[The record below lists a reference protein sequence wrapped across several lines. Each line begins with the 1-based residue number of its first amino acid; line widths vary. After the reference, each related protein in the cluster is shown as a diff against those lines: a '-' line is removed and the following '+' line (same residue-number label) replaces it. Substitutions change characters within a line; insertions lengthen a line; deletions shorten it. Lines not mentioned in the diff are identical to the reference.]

1 MPRKAEPESGMIF
14 MLSRLC
20 AVAILVAASTQALAA
35 QQQFIGT
42 ADLLAAY
49 DQGDTNARQLILLG
63 LSQVEGG
70 MAVANVELQAKGA
83 APLYCVPPQLVL
95 TGEQILDIVRR
106 YAAAHPDIGQS
117 SYTVTVLKAAEDVF
131 PCRGN

>member
-1 MPRKAEPESGMIF
+1 

-20 AVAILVAASTQALAA
+20 AVAILVAASTQALSA
-35 QQQFIGT
+35 QSQFIST

-49 DQGDTNARQLILLG
+49 DQGDANARQLILLG

-95 TGEQILDIVRR
+95 AGEQILDIVRR
-106 YAAAHPDIGQS
+106 YAAAHPDVGQS
-117 SYTVTVLKAAEDVF
+117 SYAVAVVKAAEDVF
-131 PCRGN
+131 PCRGRQ

>member
-1 MPRKAEPESGMIF
+1 MIL

-20 AVAILVAASTQALAA
+20 AAAILVAASTQALSA
-35 QQQFIGT
+35 QPQFIST

-95 TGEQILDIVRR
+95 TGEQIMDIVRR
-106 YAAAHPDIGQS
+106 YAAAHQDIGQS
-117 SYTVTVLKAAEDVF
+117 SYTVAVLKAAEDVF
-131 PCRGN
+131 PCRGR